1 MRIGIDLGGTKIE
14 GIILNNDGEI
24 QHKIRLDTPVGDY
37 GEVVESVCRIT
48 EKLQGDCNMTVGIGT
63 PGVLDAQTSLMKNSN
78 SLCIDGKPFK
88 RDVES
93 RLGYEIKVEN
103 DANCFVLSEAL
114 LGAGKDAKCVFG
126 IVLGTGCGG
135 GLVISKKLINGPNG
149 IAGEWGHNC
158 IPTSVRKLIKRD
170 RTCDCGRVNCIET
183 VLSGRGLRT
192 TFAERFGYEL
202 EAEAIA
208 AQARL
213 RNEEAKSCIDIYAS
227 QLALCLSTI
236 INILDPDMI
245 IFGGGLSNIKSL
257 YQLVPNYLCGLVF
270 SDSVKT
276 KIVPAS
282 YGDAS
287 GARGAACLWSE
298 D

>member
-24 QHKIRLDTPVGDY
+24 QHKIRLDTPVEDY
-37 GEVVESVCRIT
+37 GEVVESVCQIT

-135 GLVISKKLINGPNG
+135 GLVISKRLINGPNG

-208 AQARL
+208 AQACL

-227 QLALCLSTI
+227 QLALCLSTV

-257 YQLVPNYLCGLVF
+257 YQLLPNYLCGLVF

>member
-14 GIILNNDGEI
+14 GIILNSDGEI

-37 GEVVESVCRIT
+37 REVVESICRIT

-63 PGVLDAQTSLMKNSN
+63 PGVLDAKTSLMKNSN

-103 DANCFVLSEAL
+103 DANCFILSEAL
-114 LGAGKDAKCVFG
+114 LGAGKDANCVFG
-126 IVLGTGCGG
+126 VVIGTGCGG
-135 GLVISKKLINGPNG
+135 GLVISKKLMNGPNG

-183 VLSGRGLRT
+183 VLSGRGLKT

-208 AQARL
+208 AQASL
-213 RNEEAKSCIDIYAS
+213 RNEEANSCIDIYAS

-236 INILDPDMI
+236 INILD
-245 IFGGGLSNIKSL
+245 LSLIH
-257 YQLVPNYLCGLVF
+257 
-270 SDSVKT
+270 
-276 KIVPAS
+276 I
-282 YGDAS
+282 
-287 GARGAACLWSE
+287 
-298 D
+298 